1 MSYELFD
8 KYPTYF
14 EEPTPSSAT
23 LHTNGHKL
31 TLDFE
36 GFKHLA
42 IWSPKAPFV
51 CIEPWM
57 NLNVRDDRPFEERE
71 ENIVLDPN
79 TSFKIGYSITVD

>member
-1 MSYELFD
+1 M
-8 KYPTYF
+8 
-14 EEPTPSSAT
+14 
-23 LHTNGHKL
+23 
-31 TLDFE
+31 
-36 GFKHLA
+36 A